1 MFFSSIKEI
10 TRLWKEINRL
20 LRKGMSNIYL
30 KFTIE
35 KKWRAQNFDFIS
47 LKSLSPGQF
56 LWSFKSHRYH
66 WIFKLFFSNLTIR
79 GLEAKSYVACLLFL
93 FWKELWRFLELMLF
107 VKQKYINFNKNETD
121 LMENYTYSLRC
132 MNHVLQLL

>member
-10 TRLWKEINRL
+10 TRLWKKKKKIIKERNVKYL
-20 LRKGMSNIYL
+20 LKSYYWEEVTRSKLRFS
-30 KFTIE
+30 KF
-35 KKWRAQNFDFIS
+35 KKFIS
-47 LKSLSPGQF
+47 RPVFVELQVTQISLNFQT
-56 LWSFKSHRYH
+56 
-66 WIFKLFFSNLTIR
+66 FFSNLKIR
-79 GLEAKSYVACLLFL
+79 GLEAKICVACLLFL

-121 LMENYTYSLRC
+121 LMENYTYSLRY